1 MQQPPP
7 GPAAAKACNSFCIKW
22 LQISFSLCPS
32 GLTKILP
39 LRRLSIMRMSLNCNT
54 NAGTDARA
62 RKWLRPSWAVT
73 ATFLFFLVKGLAWLA
88 VPLVLAYVNR

>member
-1 MQQPPP
+1 
-7 GPAAAKACNSFCIKW
+7 
-22 LQISFSLCPS
+22 
-32 GLTKILP
+32 
-39 LRRLSIMRMSLNCNT
+39 MRMSLNCNT